1 MPKKNQGEQ
10 LVPPCLGGILSKSF
24 VNNLEPVNVLYFEGL
39 KEGPN
44 SIQNKSYLG
53 SRFIYVNIHHISPK
67 VGYFFSTNATGI
79 WGVICGIWGNE
90 CKADGTTPIY

>member
-1 MPKKNQGEQ
+1 MCIYIYALKKIGGEQ

-24 VNNLEPVNVLYFEGL
+24 VNNLEPVNVPYFEGL

-53 SRFIYVNIHHISPK
+53 SRLIYVNIHHISPK
-67 VGYFFSTNATGI
+67 VGYFFTTNARGI
-79 WGVICGIWGNE
+79 WGVI
-90 CKADGTTPIY
+90 